1 MCPLPS
7 LFSRIILTQDDPF
20 MPFPLFKS
28 HFDSHKSLC
37 FVPKTISCLLRVFV
51 FADLMISMSICV
63 MARAWCSFMFLL

>member
-1 MCPLPS
+1 
-7 LFSRIILTQDDPF
+7 
-20 MPFPLFKS
+20 MPFPLLKS

-63 MARAWCSFMFLL
+63 MARAWCSSLSLL